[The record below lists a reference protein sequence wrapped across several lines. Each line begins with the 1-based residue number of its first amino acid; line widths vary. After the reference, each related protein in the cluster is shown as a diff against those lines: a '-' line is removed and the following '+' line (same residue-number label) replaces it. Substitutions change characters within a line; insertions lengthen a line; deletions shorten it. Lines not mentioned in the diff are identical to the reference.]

1 MPVIFTVTEAV
12 DKMKK
17 FCAYQERSQHEVRQ
31 KLYQSAIRGEEAEFV
46 IGELIRE
53 NFLNEERFAR
63 AFARGKFRMK
73 QWGKIRIRLE
83 LQHKGVSEPCIRKGL
98 SEISE
103 SDYKKTALNV
113 LKKLSGGNLPES
125 RKEAWKLQSKM
136 RSKGFEPE
144 LLQSLIKGLEDEE

>member
-12 DKMKK
+12 EKMKK
-17 FCAYQERSQHEVRQ
+17 FCAYQERSQLEVRQ
-31 KLYQSAIRGEEAEFV
+31 KLYQSSIKGEEAEFV

-53 NFLNEERFAR
+53 NYLNEERFAR

-73 QWGKIRIRLE
+73 QWGKIRIRME

-98 SEISE
+98 SEINDR
-103 SDYKKTALNV
+103 DYRKTAEV
-113 LKKLSGGNLPES
+113 VWKKLSGGILPDS
-125 RKEAWKLQSKM
+125 KKEAWKLLSKM

-144 LLQSLIKGLEDEE
+144 LLQSIMKDFSDE

>member
-12 DKMKK
+12 EKMKK
-17 FCAYQERSQHEVRQ
+17 FCAYQERSQLEVRQ
-31 KLYQSAIRGEEAEFV
+31 KLYQSSIKGEEAEFV

-73 QWGKIRIRLE
+73 QWGKIRIRME

-98 SEISE
+98 SEISDR
-103 SDYKKTALNV
+103 DYRKTAEVV
-113 LKKLSGGNLPES
+113 LKKLSGGIIPDS
-125 RKEAWKLQSKM
+125 KKEAWKLLSKM

-144 LLQSLIKGLEDEE
+144 LLQSIMKDFSDE